1 MAEGVEFEGKVR
13 DVALSLTDSA
23 LAMAGKLKKCIGGA
37 QYERAGELAAQIR
50 RAMRD
55 VKWLMERLPKV
66 DD

>member
-23 LAMAGKLKKCIGGA
+23 LAMTGKLKKCINGA
-37 QYERAGELAAQIR
+37 QYERAGELAAEIR

>member
-23 LAMAGKLKKCIGGA
+23 LAMTGKLKKCINGA